1 MAERDEQGPKGVRL
15 QVAGAKAQDVGKG
28 VARLGQRAFNE
39 LGIREGDIIGIT
51 GKRDTAAIAL
61 PPYAEDQGLDLIRL
75 DGLQRANANVGMG
88 DHVVVTRVTAKP
100 ARRVVI
106 GPAQENIQLRGSA
119 DFLRRTLYQRPLMAG
134 DLISTA
140 VYRRTA
146 TPLESA
152 LFPEDIF
159 RRFFEQPAFGLQEIR
174 LRVVSTTP
182 RGVVQVAEDTEIELR
197 PEYTVPEEARRAD
210 VTYDDVGGIGDTI
223 VQVRE
228 MIELPLKHPE
238 LFQRLG
244 IDPPKG
250 VLLHGPPGTGKTLLA
265 RAVANEADASF
276 FHIAGPEIMG
286 RFYGESEQRLRDTFQ
301 QAQQQ
306 APSIVFIDEL
316 DSIAPKREQVT
327 GEVERRVVAQLLT
340 LMDGLE
346 PRQNVVV
353 IGATN
358 RIDAV
363 DEALRRPGRFDRE
376 IVVGV
381 PDTDGRREIL
391 GIHTRGMPL
400 DEDVDLDELARTTY
414 GFVGADLAALAREA
428 AIEALRRNLPDIDI
442 EQGEIPPQVL
452 ERLRVTQ
459 NDFQNALKRVQPSAL
474 REIMIQVPNVGWDDI
489 GGLEDAKRSL
499 REGIELPLKFPEAFR
514 RIGIRPA
521 KGFLLFGPPGTG
533 KTLLAKAVAREAES
547 NFIATK
553 SSDLLSKWYGESE
566 QQVSRLFQRA
576 RQVAPAVIFID
587 ELESLA
593 PQRGGGLGEPAV
605 TERVV
610 NTILAEMD
618 GLEELQGVVV
628 IGASNRPTLIDPA
641 LLRPGRFDELVYVP
655 VPDRDGRLLILRI
668 HTRDMPLTEDVDL
681 ESLADRTE
689 GYTGADLEDL
699 VRRAGLHALRASL
712 EADKVTMRD
721 FERALEEVRA
731 SVPPEMEREY
741 ERLADELKRRAA
753 EPRRIGFA
761 VQGGESQGGRRRE
774 ERPRPMAA
782 D

>member
-1 MAERDEQGPKGVRL
+1 MVEREQEGKEGLRL
-15 QVAGAKAQDVGKG
+15 QVAGAKPQDVGRG
-28 VARLGQRAFNE
+28 VARVDRTVLESLG
-39 LGIREGDIIGIT
+39 LREGDIIEIE
-51 GKRDTAAIAL
+51 GKRVTAAVAV
-61 PPYAEDQGLDLIRL
+61 PPYPEDEGLRIIRL
-75 DGLQRANANVGMG
+75 DGLERANADVGIG
-88 DHVVVTRVTAKP
+88 DQVEIRRAEVRP
-100 ARRVVI
+100 ARRVQLA
-106 GPAQENIQLRGSA
+106 PAQPNLRLAGSGEL
-119 DFLRRTLYQRPLMAG
+119 LRRTLQGRPLSTG
-134 DLISTA
+134 DVVSTS

-146 TPLESA
+146 ATSESG

-159 RRFFEQPAFGLQEIR
+159 RMFFEQPAFGLQEIR
-174 LRVVSTTP
+174 LRVVSTQP
-182 RGVVQVAEDTEIELR
+182 RGIVQIAADTEIELL
-197 PEYTVPEEARRAD
+197 PEYVEPAEEPRRAD
-210 VTYDDVGGIGDTI
+210 VTYDDVGGLGDTI
-223 VQVRE
+223 DQVRE

-265 RAVANEADASF
+265 RAVANEADAGF

-286 RFYGESEQRLRDTFQ
+286 RYYGESEQRLREVFQ
-301 QAQQQ
+301 QAEQN
-306 APSIVFIDEL
+306 APSIIFIDEL

-358 RIDAV
+358 RIDAI

-381 PDTDGRREIL
+381 PDQDGRREIL
-391 GIHTRGMPL
+391 AIHTRGMPL
-400 DEDVDLDELARTTY
+400 AQDVDIDALARTTY
-414 GFVGADLAALAREA
+414 GFVGADLSALAREA
-428 AIEALRRNLPDIDI
+428 AIETLRRNLPDINLQDN
-442 EQGEIPPQVL
+442 EIPADVL
-452 ERLRVTQ
+452 ERLEVT
-459 NDFQNALKRVQPSAL
+459 NEDFQNAMKRVQPSAL

-489 GGLEDAKRSL
+489 GGLSEAKQAL
-499 REGIELPLKFPEAFR
+499 REGVELPLKNPEAFR
-514 RIGIRPA
+514 RLGIRPA

-576 RQVAPAVIFID
+576 RQVAPTVIFLD
-587 ELESLA
+587 EIESLA

-610 NTILAEMD
+610 NTLLAEMD

-628 IGASNRPTLIDPA
+628 IGATNRPTLIDPA

-655 VPDRDGRLLILRI
+655 VPDEDGRRKILEI
-668 HTRDMPLTEDVDL
+668 HTGGMPLGDDVDL
-681 ESLADRTE
+681 DDLARRTE

-699 VRRAGLHALRASL
+699 VRRAGLHALRENMDA
-712 EADKVTMRD
+712 AQVPMKY

-741 ERLADELKRRAA
+741 ERLADELRRRAN

-761 VQGGESQGGRRRE
+761 MGETGGRRRE
-774 ERPRPMAA
+774 DRQADRAA